1 MCCRQLFISLL
12 LPSPAHHSS
21 TRRKPGPLEQATLSK
36 ENSINSAIKAMQA
49 KRPLRVEEICRDY
62 LGMNPG
68 CADHMRML
76 AHALQKQSRLS
87 EAEEQLRFALSLKP
101 NFPQLHEDLGS
112 VLALQGRYDEAITHL
127 EKAIQL
133 DPTQAL
139 AHRKLGQALAIVG
152 RGEDADE
159 SFEEFFDKRPEDGQV
174 AIGANHLKQGQTEEA
189 IEVFREVIRINP
201 NNVDAMR
208 FLAITYWKEKERMDD
223 AEALLR
229 RVVEIAPD
237 FAAGWINLAMV
248 LVERSKFLDAINSYT
263 QATVLEPGN
272 PAAWGGLGN
281 AYAVANYQD
290 EAAKAY
296 ARAVKLSPAAPNI
309 QMGYAHVLKTLGRQ
323 DESLQ
328 AYRAA
333 IAAKPDFG
341 EVYWSMANLK
351 IFNFEAEEVAAM
363 EHQLE
368 HEELSDSAEIHFR
381 FALGK
386 AYEDKKDYD
395 KAWHYYDSGNQ
406 NQRMQVRHD
415 PLETEMRQQEII
427 EVFSQEF
434 LEQHRGKGFE
444 AADPILIVGLPRSGS
459 TLVEQILASHS
470 QVEGTAELPYLGRIA
485 NSIGRYR
492 KEKIPFPL
500 SVRELRNKDWR
511 AYGKQY
517 MDETRRHRDTDRP
530 FFTDKMPNNFP
541 LMGFLHLILPNAK
554 IINARR
560 HPYDSCLGAY
570 KQLFG
575 RGQNFTYDMY
585 DLADYYRQYVETMK
599 HWHEV
604 LPGKVLDVHYEETVI
619 DLESQVRRILEH
631 CALPFEDQCLRF
643 WETDRAV
650 RTASSEQVR
659 QPIYSGALGTWRRY
673 EKHLGVWQ
681 EQLGDVVAELPEAVR
696 KARPQGS

>member
-1 MCCRQLFISLL
+1 MAK
-12 LPSPAHHSS
+12 PA
-21 TRRKPGPLEQATLSK
+21 LSK
-36 ENSINSAIKAMQA
+36 NDSIEAALKAMQA

-62 LGMNPG
+62 LGINPG
-68 CADHMRML
+68 CADHLRLL
-76 AHALQKQSRLS
+76 AHALQEQSRLS
-87 EAEEQLRFALSLKP
+87 EAEEKLRFALSLRP

-112 VLALQGRYDEAITHL
+112 VLALQGRYDEAISSL
-127 EKAIQL
+127 EKAVQL

-139 AHRKLGQALAIVG
+139 AHRKLGQVLAIVG

-159 SFEEFFDKRPEDGQV
+159 SFGEFFDKRPEDGQI
-174 AIGANHLKQGQTEEA
+174 AIGANLLKEGETDQA
-189 IEVFREVIRINP
+189 IDVFREVIRQNP
-201 NNVDAMR
+201 KNVNAMR
-208 FLAITYWKEKERMDD
+208 FLAITYWKEKKEKMDD

-237 FAAGWINLAMV
+237 FAGGWINLAMV
-248 LVERSKFLDAINSYT
+248 LVERNKFLDAIHSYQ
-263 QATVLEPGN
+263 QATALEPGN

-281 AYAVANYQD
+281 AYAIANYQD
-290 EAAKAY
+290 EGAKAF
-296 ARAVKLSPAAPNI
+296 ARAVQLKPKAATL

-341 EVYWSMANLK
+341 EAYWSMANLK
-351 IFNFEAEEVAAM
+351 IFNFEAEEVVAM
-363 EHQLE
+363 EQQLA

-395 KAWHYYDSGNQ
+395 RAWHYYDSGNQ
-406 NQRMQVRHD
+406 KQRTQVRHD
-415 PLETEMRQQEII
+415 PIESERRQSEII
-427 EVFSQEF
+427 EVFNKEF
-434 LEQHRGKGFE
+434 LEQHAGKGFE

-470 QVEGTAELPYLGRIA
+470 QVEGTSELPNLGRIA

-492 KEKIPFPL
+492 TDQEYFPL
-500 SVRELRNKDWR
+500 SARDLRNKDWR
-511 AYGKQY
+511 AYGRQY
-517 MDETRRHRDTDRP
+517 MDETRRHRETDRP

-541 LMGFLHLILPNAK
+541 LMGFLHLILPNAT

-575 RGQNFTYDMY
+575 KGQNFTYDMD
-585 DLADYYRQYVETMK
+585 DLADYYRQYDMIMK
-599 HWHEV
+599 HWHEA
-604 LPGKVLDVHYEETVI
+604 LPGKVLDVHYEETVL
-619 DLESQVRRILEH
+619 DLEGQVRRILDH
-631 CALPFEDQCLRF
+631 CGLPFEEQCLRF

-659 QPIYSGALGTWRRY
+659 QPIYRGALGKWRRY
-673 EKHLGVWQ
+673 ENHLGVWQ
-681 EQLGDVVAELPEAVR
+681 ERLGDIVAELPERVR
-696 KARPQGS
+696 RVGEKR

>member
-1 MCCRQLFISLL
+1 
-12 LPSPAHHSS
+12 
-21 TRRKPGPLEQATLSK
+21 LEQRVLSK
-36 ENSINSAIKAMQA
+36 NDSINAALKAMQA

-62 LGMNPG
+62 LQVSPG
-68 CADHMRML
+68 CADHLRLL
-76 AHALQKQSRLS
+76 AHALQAQSRLN
-87 EAEEQLRFALSLKP
+87 EAEEKLRFALSLKP

-112 VLALQGRYDEAITHL
+112 VLALQGRYDEAISSL
-127 EKAIQL
+127 EKAVQL

-159 SFEEFFDKRPEDGQV
+159 SFEAFFDKRPEDGQV
-174 AIGANHLKQGQTEEA
+174 ARAANLLKEGKIDEAIGA
-189 IEVFREVIRINP
+189 FREVIRQNP
-201 NNVDAMR
+201 NNVNAMR
-208 FLAITYWKEKERMDD
+208 FLAITYWKEKKEKMDD

-237 FAAGWINLAMV
+237 FAGGWINLAMV
-248 LVERSKFLDAINSYT
+248 LVDRNKFLDAIHSYK
-263 QATVLEPGN
+263 QATDLEPGN

-281 AYAVANYQD
+281 AYAIANYQD
-290 EAAKAY
+290 EAARAY
-296 ARAVKLSPAAPNI
+296 ARAVELNPRTPNL

-323 DESLQ
+323 DESLR

-351 IFNFEAEEVAAM
+351 IFNFEAKEVAAM
-363 EHQLE
+363 EQQLE
-368 HEELSDSAEIHFR
+368 HEELSESAEIHFH

-395 KAWHYYDSGNQ
+395 KAWHYYAGGNQ
-406 NQRMQVRHD
+406 KQRMQVRYD
-415 PLETEMRQQEII
+415 PLETETRQNEVI
-427 EVFSQEF
+427 EVFSKEF
-434 LEQHRGKGFE
+434 LEQHAGKGYE

-470 QVEGTAELPYLGRIA
+470 QVEGTSELPNLGRIA

-492 KEKIPFPL
+492 MENVHFPI
-500 SVRELRNKDWR
+500 SVRDLRNKDWR

-517 MDETRRHRDTDRP
+517 LDETRRHRETDRP

-575 RGQNFTYDMY
+575 RGQNFTYDMD
-585 DLADYYRQYVETMK
+585 DLADYYRQYDTVMK
-599 HWHEV
+599 HWHTT
-604 LPGKVLDVHYEETVI
+604 LPGKVLDVHYEETVM
-619 DLESQVRRILEH
+619 DLEGQVRRILDH
-631 CALPFEDQCLRF
+631 CGLPFEEQCLRF

-659 QPIYSGALGTWRRY
+659 QPIYSGALGKWRYY
-673 EKHLGVWQ
+673 EKYLGIWQ
-681 EQLGDVVAELPEAVR
+681 EQLGDIVEELPELVR
-696 KARPQGS
+696 RAGEEWSCLTDLPTARP